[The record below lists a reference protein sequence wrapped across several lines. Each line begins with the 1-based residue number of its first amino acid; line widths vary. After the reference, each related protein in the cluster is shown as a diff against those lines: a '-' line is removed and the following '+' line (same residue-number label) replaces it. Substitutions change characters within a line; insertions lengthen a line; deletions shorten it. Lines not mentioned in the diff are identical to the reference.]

1 MATDTDTTT
10 RKIHEATTPPVR
22 CSSCFGAYPERRFVD
37 FGAAWDGPVLGE
49 PDGVVGG
56 ARMVIDDLVICEECL
71 RSGAQV
77 LGMEDPG
84 DTARHVDEVE
94 AANEELRE
102 KLLGATRYIDTLE
115 KAADA
120 RGRLET
126 AIRGKG

>member
-1 MATDTDTTT
+1 MATDTDTST
-10 RKIHEATTPPVR
+10 RRIREADRPPVR
-22 CSSCFGAYPERRFVD
+22 CAACFGSYPERRHVD
-37 FGAAWDGPVLGE
+37 FGAAWDGPVFDE

-56 ARMVIDDLVICEECL
+56 ARQVVDDLVICEDCL
-71 RSGAQV
+71 RSGAEV
-77 LGMEDPG
+77 LGLEDPA
-84 DTARHVDEVE
+84 DTGRHVDEVE